1 MSWRGSASPSDRIFA
16 SLAYLLP
23 LLDVVA
29 FVGQVIA
36 NSDSFLKP
44 LLRLIV
50 VPLVP
55 LLSIYYAFGGFMSF
69 IIFIALFMLVVRND
83 AIAYFIRF
91 NVMQAILLGI
101 ALSLFQIVWRYIL
114 GPIFPGDSMI
124 TQTLFNT
131 VFLATLAAV
140 GYSVVQSALGRVAEI
155 PTISNAVRAQLPY

>member
-16 SLAYLLP
+16 SLAYVLP
-23 LLDVVA
+23 LLDVLA
-29 FVGQVIA
+29 FVGQVIVG
-36 NSDSFLKP
+36 SGSFLTP
-44 LLRLIV
+44 LLVLIF
-50 VPLVP
+50 VPLQP
-55 LLSIYYAFGGFMSF
+55 LFGLYYAFGGFMSF

-91 NVMQAILLGI
+91 NVLQAILLGI
-101 ALSLFQIVWRYIL
+101 VLSLFQIIWRYIL
-114 GPIFPGDSMI
+114 GPIFPVDSMI